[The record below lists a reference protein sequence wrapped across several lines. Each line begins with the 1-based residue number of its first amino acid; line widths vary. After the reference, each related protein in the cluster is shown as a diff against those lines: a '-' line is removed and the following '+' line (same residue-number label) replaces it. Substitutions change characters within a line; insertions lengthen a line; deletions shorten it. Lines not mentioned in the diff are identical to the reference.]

1 MYKCGMMEILIG
13 FLMSY
18 NQMSCFY
25 GIGFYFLTIKR
36 IFMNT
41 SSQLLSS
48 QLSSLSS
55 KSLQPLSLLASVL
68 MLSLSSVS
76 AMAQSAMIQSS
87 STTQPMQPIQ
97 DATASVAEQTSR
109 KNNNNSSKQ
118 PFYKGVQIGV
128 SAYHVDAG
136 FAKYEPETKIVPT
149 VFYESQRMY
158 VRGNQLGVN
167 LIKSQDKELSAYVQ
181 TAGDPYNPKNAEN
194 EHQKLKKTNGSIMA
208 GGSYLYVTR
217 FGGLQAQ
224 MATEV
229 AGNSGGSL
237 AKLSYLAKFKQGG
250 LTVVPSAGVTW
261 YDKNYNNHYY
271 GISQAESDATGLN
284 SYQPNAGF
292 SPFVSVMATYA
303 MDDSLSLFFNQNT
316 SLHGNEQLNSPKVKD
331 RTISA
336 TTVGLL
342 YTF

>member
-25 GIGFYFLTIKR
+25 GIGFYFLRIKR

-41 SSQLLSS
+41 SSQ
-48 QLSSLSS
+48 
-55 KSLQPLSLLASVL
+55 PLSLLASAL
-68 MLSLSSVS
+68 MLSLSSVSAMS

-87 STTQPMQPIQ
+87 STTQSTQPMQPMQPIQ
-97 DATASVAEQTSR
+97 DATASVAEQTA
-109 KNNNNSSKQ
+109 NNSPKK
-118 PFYKGVQIGV
+118 PFYKGVQIGL

-284 SYQPNAGF
+284 AYQPNADF
-292 SPFVSVMATYA
+292 SPFVSVMATYD

>member
-25 GIGFYFLTIKR
+25 GIGFYFLRIKR

-41 SSQLLSS
+41 SSQ
-48 QLSSLSS
+48 
-55 KSLQPLSLLASVL
+55 PLSLLASAL
-68 MLSLSSVS
+68 MLSLSSVSAMS

-87 STTQPMQPIQ
+87 STTQSTQPMQPMQPIQ
-97 DATASVAEQTSR
+97 DATASVAEQTA
-109 KNNNNSSKQ
+109 NNSPKK

-181 TAGDPYNPKNAEN
+181 TAGDPYNPENAEN

-250 LTVVPSAGVTW
+250 LTIVPSAGVTW
-261 YDKNYNNHYY
+261 YDKKYNKYYY

-284 SYQPNAGF
+284 AYQPNADF
-292 SPFVSVMATYA
+292 STFISVMATYD

>member
-55 KSLQPLSLLASVL
+55 KSLQPLSLLASAL

-87 STTQPMQPIQ
+87 SSTQPMQPIQ
-97 DATASVAEQTSR
+97 DATASVAEQTS
-109 KNNNNSSKQ
+109 NNSSKK

-284 SYQPNAGF
+284 AYQPNAGF

-303 MDDSLSLFFNQNT
+303 MDDSLSLFLNQNT

>member
-25 GIGFYFLTIKR
+25 GIGFYFLRIKR

-41 SSQLLSS
+41 SSQ
-48 QLSSLSS
+48 
-55 KSLQPLSLLASVL
+55 PLSLLASAL
-68 MLSLSSVS
+68 MLSLSSVSAMS

-87 STTQPMQPIQ
+87 STTQSMQPIQ
-97 DATASVAEQTSR
+97 DATASVAEQTA
-109 KNNNNSSKQ
+109 NNSPKK
-118 PFYKGVQIGV
+118 PFYKGVQIGL

-167 LIKSQDKELSAYVQ
+167 LIKFQDKELSAYVQ
-181 TAGDPYNPKNAEN
+181 TAGDPYNPKNSESD
-194 EHQKLKKTNGSIMA
+194 HQKLKKTNGSIMA

-250 LTVVPSAGVTW
+250 LTIVPSAGVTW
-261 YDKNYNNHYY
+261 YDKKYNKYYY

-284 SYQPNAGF
+284 AYQPNADF
-292 SPFVSVMATYA
+292 SPFISVMATYD

-331 RTISA
+331 RTINA

>member
-1 MYKCGMMEILIG
+1 
-13 FLMSY
+13 
-18 NQMSCFY
+18 MSCFY
-25 GIGFYFLTIKR
+25 GIGFYFLRIKR

-41 SSQLLSS
+41 SSQ
-48 QLSSLSS
+48 
-55 KSLQPLSLLASVL
+55 PLSLLASAL
-68 MLSLSSVS
+68 MLSLSSIS
-76 AMAQSAMIQSS
+76 AMPAMAQSAMIQSS
-87 STTQPMQPIQ
+87 STTQSTQPMQPIQ
-97 DATASVAEQTSR
+97 DATASVAEQTA
-109 KNNNNSSKQ
+109 NNSPKK
-118 PFYKGVQIGV
+118 PFYKGVQIGL

-181 TAGDPYNPKNAEN
+181 TAGDPYNPKNSKSD
-194 EHQKLKKTNGSIMA
+194 HQKLKKTNGSIMA

-250 LTVVPSAGVTW
+250 LTVVPSAGMTW
-261 YDKNYNNHYY
+261 YDKKYNKYYY

-284 SYQPNAGF
+284 VYQPNADF
-292 SPFVSVMATYA
+292 SPFVSVMATYD
-303 MDDSLSLFFNQNT
+303 MDDNLSLFFNQNT

-331 RTISA
+331 RTINA

>member
-25 GIGFYFLTIKR
+25 GIGFYFLRIKR

-41 SSQLLSS
+41 SSQ
-48 QLSSLSS
+48 
-55 KSLQPLSLLASVL
+55 PLSLLASAL
-68 MLSLSSVS
+68 MLSLSSVSAMS

-87 STTQPMQPIQ
+87 STTQSMQPIQ
-97 DATASVAEQTSR
+97 DATASVAEQTA
-109 KNNNNSSKQ
+109 NNSPKK
-118 PFYKGVQIGV
+118 PFYKGVQIGL

-181 TAGDPYNPKNAEN
+181 TAGDPYNPKNSESD
-194 EHQKLKKTNGSIMA
+194 HQKLKKTNGSIMA

-261 YDKNYNNHYY
+261 YDKKYNKYYY

-284 SYQPNAGF
+284 AYQPNADF
-292 SPFVSVMATYA
+292 STFISVMATYD

>member
-25 GIGFYFLTIKR
+25 GIGFYFLRIKR

-41 SSQLLSS
+41 SSQ
-48 QLSSLSS
+48 
-55 KSLQPLSLLASVL
+55 PLSLLASAL
-68 MLSLSSVS
+68 MLSLSSIS
-76 AMAQSAMIQSS
+76 AMPAMAQSAMIQSS
-87 STTQPMQPIQ
+87 STTQSTQPMQPIQ
-97 DATASVAEQTSR
+97 DATASVAEQTA
-109 KNNNNSSKQ
+109 NNSPKK
-118 PFYKGVQIGV
+118 PFYKGVQIGL

-181 TAGDPYNPKNAEN
+181 TAGDPYNPKNSKSD
-194 EHQKLKKTNGSIMA
+194 HQKLKKTNGSIMA
-208 GGSYLYVTR
+208 GGSYLYVTC

-250 LTVVPSAGVTW
+250 LTVVPSAGMTW
-261 YDKNYNNHYY
+261 YDKKYNKYYY

-284 SYQPNAGF
+284 VYQPNADF
-292 SPFVSVMATYA
+292 SPFVSVMATYD
-303 MDDSLSLFFNQNT
+303 MDDNLSLFFNQNT

-331 RTISA
+331 RTINA

>member
-25 GIGFYFLTIKR
+25 GIGFYFLRIKR

-41 SSQLLSS
+41 SSQ
-48 QLSSLSS
+48 
-55 KSLQPLSLLASVL
+55 PLSLLASAL
-68 MLSLSSVS
+68 MLSLSSVSAMS

-87 STTQPMQPIQ
+87 STTQSTQPMQPMQPIQ
-97 DATASVAEQTSR
+97 DATASVAEQTA
-109 KNNNNSSKQ
+109 NNSPKK

-181 TAGDPYNPKNAEN
+181 TAGDPYNPENAEN

-284 SYQPNAGF
+284 AYQPNADF
-292 SPFVSVMATYA
+292 SPFVSVMATYD

>member
-25 GIGFYFLTIKR
+25 GIGFYFLRIKR

-41 SSQLLSS
+41 SSQ
-48 QLSSLSS
+48 
-55 KSLQPLSLLASVL
+55 PLSLLASAL
-68 MLSLSSVS
+68 MLSLSSVSAMS

-87 STTQPMQPIQ
+87 STTQSTQPMQPTQ
-97 DATASVAEQTSR
+97 DATASVAEQTA
-109 KNNNNSSKQ
+109 NNSPKK

-181 TAGDPYNPKNAEN
+181 TAGDPYNPKNSESD
-194 EHQKLKKTNGSIMA
+194 HQKLKKTNGSIMA

-229 AGNSGGSL
+229 AGNSNGSL

-261 YDKNYNNHYY
+261 YDKKYNKYYY

-284 SYQPNAGF
+284 AYQPNADF

-303 MDDSLSLFFNQNT
+303 MDDGLSLFFNQNT

>member
-25 GIGFYFLTIKR
+25 GIGFYFLRIKR

-41 SSQLLSS
+41 SSQ
-48 QLSSLSS
+48 
-55 KSLQPLSLLASVL
+55 PLSLLASAL

-76 AMAQSAMIQSS
+76 AMSAMPAMAQSAMIQSS
-87 STTQPMQPIQ
+87 STTQPTQSTQPMQPIQ
-97 DATASVAEQTSR
+97 DATASVAEQTA
-109 KNNNNSSKQ
+109 NNSPKK
-118 PFYKGVQIGV
+118 PFYKGVQIGL

-167 LIKSQDKELSAYVQ
+167 LIKSQDKELSAYLQ
-181 TAGDPYNPKNAEN
+181 TAGDPYNPKNSESD
-194 EHQKLKKTNGSIMA
+194 HQKLKKTNGSIMA

-250 LTVVPSAGVTW
+250 LTIVPSAGVTW
-261 YDKNYNNHYY
+261 YDKKYNKYYY

-284 SYQPNAGF
+284 AYQPNADF
-292 SPFVSVMATYA
+292 SPFVSVMATYD

-331 RTISA
+331 RTINA

>member
-25 GIGFYFLTIKR
+25 GIGFYFLRIKR

-41 SSQLLSS
+41 SSQ
-48 QLSSLSS
+48 
-55 KSLQPLSLLASVL
+55 PLSLLASAL
-68 MLSLSSVS
+68 MLSLSSVSAMS

-87 STTQPMQPIQ
+87 STTQSMQPIQ
-97 DATASVAEQTSR
+97 DATASVAEQTA
-109 KNNNNSSKQ
+109 NNSPKK
-118 PFYKGVQIGV
+118 PFYKGVQIGL
-128 SAYHVDAG
+128 SAYRVDAG

-167 LIKSQDKELSAYVQ
+167 LIKFQDKELSAYVQ
-181 TAGDPYNPKNAEN
+181 TAGDPYNPKNSESD
-194 EHQKLKKTNGSIMA
+194 HQKLKKTNGSIMA

-250 LTVVPSAGVTW
+250 LTIVPSAGVTW
-261 YDKNYNNHYY
+261 YDKKYNKYYY

-284 SYQPNAGF
+284 AYQPNADF
-292 SPFVSVMATYA
+292 SPFISVMATYD

-316 SLHGNEQLNSPKVKD
+316 SLHGTEQLNSP
-331 RTISA
+331 
-336 TTVGLL
+336 
-342 YTF
+342 

>member
-25 GIGFYFLTIKR
+25 GIGFYFLRIKR

-41 SSQLLSS
+41 SSQ
-48 QLSSLSS
+48 
-55 KSLQPLSLLASVL
+55 PLSLLASAL
-68 MLSLSSVS
+68 MLSLSSIS
-76 AMAQSAMIQSS
+76 AMPAMAQSAMIQSS
-87 STTQPMQPIQ
+87 STTQPTQSTQPMQPIQ
-97 DATASVAEQTSR
+97 DATASVAEQTA
-109 KNNNNSSKQ
+109 NNSPKK
-118 PFYKGVQIGV
+118 PFYKGVQIGL

-181 TAGDPYNPKNAEN
+181 TAGDPYNPKNSESD
-194 EHQKLKKTNGSIMA
+194 HQKLKKTNGSIMA

-261 YDKNYNNHYY
+261 YDKKYNKYYY

-284 SYQPNAGF
+284 AYQPNADF
-292 SPFVSVMATYA
+292 STFISVMATYD

>member
-1 MYKCGMMEILIG
+1 
-13 FLMSY
+13 
-18 NQMSCFY
+18 
-25 GIGFYFLTIKR
+25 
-36 IFMNT
+36 MNT

-87 STTQPMQPIQ
+87 STMQPIQ
-97 DATASVAEQTSR
+97 DATASVAEQTA
-109 KNNNNSSKQ
+109 NNSPKK
-118 PFYKGVQIGV
+118 PFYKGVQIGL

-149 VFYESQRMY
+149 VFYESQRIY

-167 LIKSQDKELSAYVQ
+167 LIKSQDKELSAYMQ
-181 TAGDPYNPKNAEN
+181 TAGDPYNPKNAESD
-194 EHQKLKKTNGSIMA
+194 HQKLKKTNGSIMA

-261 YDKNYNNHYY
+261 YDKKYNKYYY

-284 SYQPNAGF
+284 AYQPNADF
-292 SPFVSVMATYA
+292 STFISVMATYD

>member
-25 GIGFYFLTIKR
+25 GIGFYFLRIKR

-41 SSQLLSS
+41 SSQ
-48 QLSSLSS
+48 
-55 KSLQPLSLLASVL
+55 PLSLLASAL
-68 MLSLSSVS
+68 MLSLSSVSAMS

-87 STTQPMQPIQ
+87 STTQSMQPIQ
-97 DATASVAEQTSR
+97 DATASVAEQTA
-109 KNNNNSSKQ
+109 NNSPKK
-118 PFYKGVQIGV
+118 PFYKGVQIGL

-284 SYQPNAGF
+284 AYQPNADF
-292 SPFVSVMATYA
+292 SPFVSVMATYD

>member
-25 GIGFYFLTIKR
+25 GIGFYFLRIKR

-41 SSQLLSS
+41 SSQ
-48 QLSSLSS
+48 
-55 KSLQPLSLLASVL
+55 PLSLLASAL
-68 MLSLSSVS
+68 MLSLSSIS
-76 AMAQSAMIQSS
+76 AMPAMAQSAMIQSS
-87 STTQPMQPIQ
+87 STTQSTQPMQPIQ
-97 DATASVAEQTSR
+97 DATASVAEQTA
-109 KNNNNSSKQ
+109 NNSPKK
-118 PFYKGVQIGV
+118 PFYKGVQIGL

-181 TAGDPYNPKNAEN
+181 TAGDPYNPKNSKSD
-194 EHQKLKKTNGSIMA
+194 HQKLKKTNGSIMA

-250 LTVVPSAGVTW
+250 LTVVPSAGMTW
-261 YDKNYNNHYY
+261 YDKKYNKYYY

-284 SYQPNAGF
+284 VYQPNADF
-292 SPFVSVMATYA
+292 SPFVSVMATYD
-303 MDDSLSLFFNQNT
+303 MDDNLSLFFNQNT

-331 RTISA
+331 RTINA

>member
-25 GIGFYFLTIKR
+25 GIGFYFLRIKR

-55 KSLQPLSLLASVL
+55 KSLQPLSLLASAL

-87 STTQPMQPIQ
+87 STMQPIQ
-97 DATASVAEQTSR
+97 DATASVAEQTS
-109 KNNNNSSKQ
+109 NNSSKK

-167 LIKSQDKELSAYVQ
+167 LIKSQDKEFSAYVQ
-181 TAGDPYNPKNAEN
+181 TAGDPYNPKNAESD
-194 EHQKLKKTNGSIMA
+194 HQKLKKTNGSIMA

-217 FGGLQAQ
+217 FGSLQAQ

-237 AKLSYLAKFKQGG
+237 ATLSYLAKFKHGG

-284 SYQPNAGF
+284 AYQPNAGF
-292 SPFVSVMATYA
+292 SPFVGVMATYA
-303 MDDSLSLFFNQNT
+303 MDDSLSLFLNQNT
-316 SLHGNEQLNSPKVKD
+316 SIHGNEQLNSPKVKD

>member
-25 GIGFYFLTIKR
+25 GIGFYFLRIKR

-41 SSQLLSS
+41 SSQ
-48 QLSSLSS
+48 
-55 KSLQPLSLLASVL
+55 PLSLLASAL
-68 MLSLSSVS
+68 MLSLSSVSAMS

-87 STTQPMQPIQ
+87 STTQSTQPMQPTQ
-97 DATASVAEQTSR
+97 DATASVAEQTA
-109 KNNNNSSKQ
+109 NNSPKK
-118 PFYKGVQIGV
+118 PFYKGVQIGL

-181 TAGDPYNPKNAEN
+181 TAGDPYNPKNSESD
-194 EHQKLKKTNGSIMA
+194 HQKLKKTNGSIMA

-229 AGNSGGSL
+229 AGNSNGSL

-261 YDKNYNNHYY
+261 YDKKYNKYYY

-284 SYQPNAGF
+284 AYQPNADF

-303 MDDSLSLFFNQNT
+303 MDDGLSLFFNQNT

>member
-1 MYKCGMMEILIG
+1 
-13 FLMSY
+13 
-18 NQMSCFY
+18 MSCFY

-55 KSLQPLSLLASVL
+55 KSLQPLSLLASAL

-87 STTQPMQPIQ
+87 SSTQPMQPIQ
-97 DATASVAEQTSR
+97 DATASVAEQTS
-109 KNNNNSSKQ
+109 NNSSKK

-284 SYQPNAGF
+284 AYQPNAGF

-303 MDDSLSLFFNQNT
+303 MDDSLSLFLNQNT

>member
-55 KSLQPLSLLASVL
+55 KSLQPLSLLASAL

-87 STTQPMQPIQ
+87 SSTQPMQPIQ
-97 DATASVAEQTSR
+97 DATASVAEQTS
-109 KNNNNSSKQ
+109 NNSSKK

-181 TAGDPYNPKNAEN
+181 TAGDPYNPKNAESD
-194 EHQKLKKTNGSIMA
+194 HQKLKKTNGSIMA

-217 FGGLQAQ
+217 LGGLQAQ

-284 SYQPNAGF
+284 AYQPNAGF

-303 MDDSLSLFFNQNT
+303 MDDSLSLFLNQNT
-316 SLHGNEQLNSPKVKD
+316 SIHGNEQLNSPKVKD

>member
-25 GIGFYFLTIKR
+25 GIGFYFLRIKR

-41 SSQLLSS
+41 SSQ
-48 QLSSLSS
+48 
-55 KSLQPLSLLASVL
+55 PLSLLASAL

-87 STTQPMQPIQ
+87 STTQPTQPIQ
-97 DATASVAEQTSR
+97 DATASVAEQTST
-109 KNNNNSSKQ
+109 KINNNSSKK

-181 TAGDPYNPKNAEN
+181 TAGDAYNPKNSESD
-194 EHQKLKKTNGSIMA
+194 HQKLKKTNGSIMA

-261 YDKNYNNHYY
+261 YDKKYNKYYY

-284 SYQPNAGF
+284 AYQPNADF
-292 SPFVSVMATYA
+292 SPFVSVMATYD

>member
-25 GIGFYFLTIKR
+25 GIGFYFLRIKR

-41 SSQLLSS
+41 SSQ
-48 QLSSLSS
+48 
-55 KSLQPLSLLASVL
+55 PLSLLASAL
-68 MLSLSSVS
+68 MLSLSSVSAMS

-87 STTQPMQPIQ
+87 STTQSTQPMQPIQ
-97 DATASVAEQTSR
+97 DATVSVAEQTA
-109 KNNNNSSKQ
+109 NNSPKK
-118 PFYKGVQIGV
+118 PFYKGVQIGL

-181 TAGDPYNPKNAEN
+181 TAGDPYNPKNAESD
-194 EHQKLKKTNGSIMA
+194 HQKLKKNNGSIMA

-217 FGGLQAQ
+217 FGGLHAQ

-229 AGNSGGSL
+229 AGNSGGGGSL

-261 YDKNYNNHYY
+261 YDKNYNKYYY

-284 SYQPNAGF
+284 VYQPNADF
-292 SPFVSVMATYA
+292 SPFISVMATYD

-331 RTISA
+331 RTINA

>member
-1 MYKCGMMEILIG
+1 
-13 FLMSY
+13 
-18 NQMSCFY
+18 MSCFY
-25 GIGFYFLTIKR
+25 GIGFYFLRIKR

-41 SSQLLSS
+41 SSQ
-48 QLSSLSS
+48 
-55 KSLQPLSLLASVL
+55 PLSLLASAL
-68 MLSLSSVS
+68 MLSLSSVSAMS

-87 STTQPMQPIQ
+87 STTQSTQPMQPTQ
-97 DATASVAEQTSR
+97 DATASVAEQTA
-109 KNNNNSSKQ
+109 NNSSKQ

>member
-25 GIGFYFLTIKR
+25 GIGFYFLRIKR

-41 SSQLLSS
+41 SSQ
-48 QLSSLSS
+48 
-55 KSLQPLSLLASVL
+55 PLSLLASAL
-68 MLSLSSVS
+68 MLSLSSVSAMS

-87 STTQPMQPIQ
+87 STTQPMQPMQPIQ
-97 DATASVAEQTSR
+97 DATASVAEQTST
-109 KNNNNSSKQ
+109 KINNNSSKK
-118 PFYKGVQIGV
+118 PFYKGMQIGV
-128 SAYHVDAG
+128 SAYHVDSG

-167 LIKSQDKELSAYVQ
+167 LIKSQDNELSVYVQ
-181 TAGDPYNPKNAEN
+181 TAGDPYNPKNAESD
-194 EHQKLKKTNGSIMA
+194 HQKLKKTNGSIMA

-250 LTVVPSAGVTW
+250 LTVVPSAGVTGD
-261 YDKNYNNHYY
+261 DKKYYKYYY
-271 GISQAESDATGLN
+271 GVSQAESDATGLN
-284 SYQPNAGF
+284 
-292 SPFVSVMATYA
+292 V
-303 MDDSLSLFFNQNT
+303 
-316 SLHGNEQLNSPKVKD
+316 
-331 RTISA
+331 
-336 TTVGLL
+336 
-342 YTF
+342 

>member
-25 GIGFYFLTIKR
+25 GIGFYFLRIKR

-41 SSQLLSS
+41 SSQ
-48 QLSSLSS
+48 
-55 KSLQPLSLLASVL
+55 PLSLLASAL
-68 MLSLSSVS
+68 MLSLSSVSAMS

-87 STTQPMQPIQ
+87 STTQSMQPIQ
-97 DATASVAEQTSR
+97 DATASVAEQTA
-109 KNNNNSSKQ
+109 NNSPKK
-118 PFYKGVQIGV
+118 PFYKGVQIGL

-217 FGGLQAQ
+217 FGGLQVQ

-284 SYQPNAGF
+284 AYQPNADF
-292 SPFVSVMATYA
+292 SPFVSVMATYD

>member
-25 GIGFYFLTIKR
+25 GIGFYFLRIKR

-41 SSQLLSS
+41 SSQ
-48 QLSSLSS
+48 
-55 KSLQPLSLLASVL
+55 PLSLLASAL
-68 MLSLSSVS
+68 MLSLSSVSAMSAMS

-87 STTQPMQPIQ
+87 STTQSTQPMQPTQ
-97 DATASVAEQTSR
+97 DATASVAEQTA
-109 KNNNNSSKQ
+109 NNSPKK
-118 PFYKGVQIGV
+118 PFYKGVQIGL

-181 TAGDPYNPKNAEN
+181 TAGDPYNPKNSESD
-194 EHQKLKKTNGSIMA
+194 HQKLKKTNGSIMA

-229 AGNSGGSL
+229 AGNSNGSL

-261 YDKNYNNHYY
+261 YDKKYNKYYY

-284 SYQPNAGF
+284 AYQPNADF

-303 MDDSLSLFFNQNT
+303 MDDGLSLFFNQNT

>member
-25 GIGFYFLTIKR
+25 GIGFYFLRIKR

-41 SSQLLSS
+41 SSQ
-48 QLSSLSS
+48 
-55 KSLQPLSLLASVL
+55 PLSLLASAL
-68 MLSLSSVS
+68 MLSLSSVSAMS

-87 STTQPMQPIQ
+87 STTQSTQPMQPMQPTQ
-97 DATASVAEQTSR
+97 DATASVAEQTA
-109 KNNNNSSKQ
+109 NNSPKK
-118 PFYKGVQIGV
+118 PFYKGVQIGL

-181 TAGDPYNPKNAEN
+181 TAGDPYNPKNSESD
-194 EHQKLKKTNGSIMA
+194 HQKLKKTNGSIMA

-229 AGNSGGSL
+229 AGNSNGSL

-261 YDKNYNNHYY
+261 YDKKYNKYYY

-284 SYQPNAGF
+284 AYQPNADF

-303 MDDSLSLFFNQNT
+303 MDDGLSLFFNQNT

>member
-1 MYKCGMMEILIG
+1 
-13 FLMSY
+13 
-18 NQMSCFY
+18 MSCFY
-25 GIGFYFLTIKR
+25 GIGFYFLRIKR

-41 SSQLLSS
+41 SSQ
-48 QLSSLSS
+48 
-55 KSLQPLSLLASVL
+55 PLSLLASAL
-68 MLSLSSVS
+68 MLSLSSVSAMS

-87 STTQPMQPIQ
+87 STTQSTQPMQPTQ
-97 DATASVAEQTSR
+97 DATASVAEQTA
-109 KNNNNSSKQ
+109 NNSPKK
-118 PFYKGVQIGV
+118 PFYKGVQIGL

-181 TAGDPYNPKNAEN
+181 TAGDPYNPKNSESD
-194 EHQKLKKTNGSIMA
+194 HQKLKKTNGSIMA

-229 AGNSGGSL
+229 AGNSNGSL

-261 YDKNYNNHYY
+261 YDKKYNKYYY

-284 SYQPNAGF
+284 AYQPNADF

-303 MDDSLSLFFNQNT
+303 MDDGLSLFFNQNT

>member
-25 GIGFYFLTIKR
+25 GIGFYFLRIKR

-41 SSQLLSS
+41 SSQ
-48 QLSSLSS
+48 
-55 KSLQPLSLLASVL
+55 PLSLLASAL
-68 MLSLSSVS
+68 MLSLSSISAMS

-87 STTQPMQPIQ
+87 STTQSTQPMQPTQ
-97 DATASVAEQTSR
+97 DATASVAEQTA
-109 KNNNNSSKQ
+109 NNSPKK
-118 PFYKGVQIGV
+118 PFYKGVQIGL

-181 TAGDPYNPKNAEN
+181 TAGDPYNPKNSESD
-194 EHQKLKKTNGSIMA
+194 HQKLKKTNGSIMA

-224 MATEV
+224 MATGV
-229 AGNSGGSL
+229 AGNSNGSL

-261 YDKNYNNHYY
+261 YDKKYNKYYY

-284 SYQPNAGF
+284 AYRPNADF
-292 SPFVSVMATYA
+292 SPFISVMATYD

>member
-25 GIGFYFLTIKR
+25 GIGFYFLRIKR

-41 SSQLLSS
+41 SSQ
-48 QLSSLSS
+48 
-55 KSLQPLSLLASVL
+55 PLSLLASAL
-68 MLSLSSVS
+68 MLSLSSVSAMS

-87 STTQPMQPIQ
+87 STTQSMQPIQ
-97 DATASVAEQTSR
+97 DATASVAEQTA
-109 KNNNNSSKQ
+109 NNSPKK
-118 PFYKGVQIGV
+118 PFYKGVQIGL

-167 LIKSQDKELSAYVQ
+167 LIKSQDKELSAYLQ
-181 TAGDPYNPKNAEN
+181 TAGDPYNPKNSESD
-194 EHQKLKKTNGSIMA
+194 HQKLKKTNGSIMA

-250 LTVVPSAGVTW
+250 LTIVPSAGVTW
-261 YDKNYNNHYY
+261 YDKKYNKYYY

-284 SYQPNAGF
+284 AYQPNADF
-292 SPFVSVMATYA
+292 SPFISVMATYD

-331 RTISA
+331 RTINA

>member
-25 GIGFYFLTIKR
+25 GIGFYFLRIKR

-41 SSQLLSS
+41 SSQ
-48 QLSSLSS
+48 
-55 KSLQPLSLLASVL
+55 PLSLLASAL
-68 MLSLSSVS
+68 MLSLSSIS
-76 AMAQSAMIQSS
+76 AMPAMAQSAMIQSS
-87 STTQPMQPIQ
+87 STTQPTQSTQPMQPIQ
-97 DATASVAEQTSR
+97 DATASVAEQTA
-109 KNNNNSSKQ
+109 NNSPKK
-118 PFYKGVQIGV
+118 PFYKGVQIGL

-181 TAGDPYNPKNAEN
+181 TAGDPYNPKNSESD
-194 EHQKLKKTNGSIMA
+194 HQKLKKTNGSIMA

-250 LTVVPSAGVTW
+250 LTIVPSAGVTW
-261 YDKNYNNHYY
+261 YDKKYNKYYY

-284 SYQPNAGF
+284 AYQPNADF
-292 SPFVSVMATYA
+292 SPFVSVMATYD

-331 RTISA
+331 RTINA

>member
-1 MYKCGMMEILIG
+1 MEILIG
-13 FLMSY
+13 FRMSY
-18 NQMSCFY
+18 NQMRGFY
-25 GIGFYFLTIKR
+25 GIGFYFLRIKR

-55 KSLQPLSLLASVL
+55 KSLQPLSLLASAL

-76 AMAQSAMIQSS
+76 VMAQSAMIQSS
-87 STTQPMQPIQ
+87 STTQPIQPIQ
-97 DATASVAEQTSR
+97 DATASVAEQTST
-109 KNNNNSSKQ
+109 KINNNSSKK
-118 PFYKGVQIGV
+118 PFYKGVQIGL

-181 TAGDPYNPKNAEN
+181 TAGDPYNPKNAESD
-194 EHQKLKKTNGSIMA
+194 HQKLKKTNGSIMA

-250 LTVVPSAGVTW
+250 LTIVPSAGVTW
-261 YDKNYNNHYY
+261 YDKKYNKYYY

-284 SYQPNAGF
+284 AYQPNAGF
-292 SPFVSVMATYA
+292 SPFISVMATYD

-331 RTISA
+331 RTINA

>member
-25 GIGFYFLTIKR
+25 GIGFYFLRIKR

-41 SSQLLSS
+41 SSQ
-48 QLSSLSS
+48 
-55 KSLQPLSLLASVL
+55 PLSLLASAL
-68 MLSLSSVS
+68 MLSLSSVSAMS

-87 STTQPMQPIQ
+87 STTQSMQPIQ
-97 DATASVAEQTSR
+97 DATASVAEQTA
-109 KNNNNSSKQ
+109 NNSPKK
-118 PFYKGVQIGV
+118 PFYKGVQIGL

-167 LIKSQDKELSAYVQ
+167 LIKFQDKELSAYVQ
-181 TAGDPYNPKNAEN
+181 TAGDPYNPKNSESD
-194 EHQKLKKTNGSIMA
+194 HQKLKKTNGSIMA

-250 LTVVPSAGVTW
+250 LTIVPSAGVTW
-261 YDKNYNNHYY
+261 YEKKYNKYYY

-284 SYQPNAGF
+284 AYQPNADF
-292 SPFVSVMATYA
+292 SPFVSVMATYD

>member
-25 GIGFYFLTIKR
+25 GIGFYFLRIKR

-41 SSQLLSS
+41 SSQ
-48 QLSSLSS
+48 
-55 KSLQPLSLLASVL
+55 PLSLLASAL
-68 MLSLSSVS
+68 MLSLSSVSAMS

-87 STTQPMQPIQ
+87 STTQSTQPMQPTQ
-97 DATASVAEQTSR
+97 DATASVAEQTA
-109 KNNNNSSKQ
+109 NNSSKQ

>member
-25 GIGFYFLTIKR
+25 GIGFYFLRIKR

-41 SSQLLSS
+41 SSQ
-48 QLSSLSS
+48 
-55 KSLQPLSLLASVL
+55 PLSLLASAL
-68 MLSLSSVS
+68 MLSLSSIS
-76 AMAQSAMIQSS
+76 AMPAMAQSAMIQSS
-87 STTQPMQPIQ
+87 STTQSTQPMQPIQ
-97 DATASVAEQTSR
+97 DATASVAEQTA
-109 KNNNNSSKQ
+109 NNSPKK
-118 PFYKGVQIGV
+118 PFYKGVQIGL

-181 TAGDPYNPKNAEN
+181 TAGDPYNPKNSKSD
-194 EHQKLKKTNGSIMA
+194 HQKLKKTNGSIMA

-250 LTVVPSAGVTW
+250 LTIVPSAGVTW
-261 YDKNYNNHYY
+261 YDKKYNKYYY

-284 SYQPNAGF
+284 AYQPNADF
-292 SPFVSVMATYA
+292 SPFISVMATYD

-331 RTISA
+331 RTINA

>member
-25 GIGFYFLTIKR
+25 GIGFYFLRIKR

-41 SSQLLSS
+41 SSQ
-48 QLSSLSS
+48 
-55 KSLQPLSLLASVL
+55 PLSLLASAL
-68 MLSLSSVS
+68 MLSLSSVSAMS

-87 STTQPMQPIQ
+87 STTQSTQPMQPTQ
-97 DATASVAEQTSR
+97 DATASVAEQTA
-109 KNNNNSSKQ
+109 NNSSKK

-250 LTVVPSAGVTW
+250 LTIVPSAGVTW
-261 YDKNYNNHYY
+261 YDKKYNKYYY

-284 SYQPNAGF
+284 AYRPNADF
-292 SPFVSVMATYA
+292 SPFISVMATYD
-303 MDDSLSLFFNQNT
+303 MDDNLSLFFNQNT